1 MKAFYSEYV
10 RHCMKFYTR
19 HPRPD
24 FKNEIDR
31 LNWQACDCALESYPA
46 AQRRIFRAVY
56 SSDDTMPD
64 NERVTWALCAQLP
77 DNVYQAA
84 KELGVD
90 QSAIWKLIKDLERRI
105 AKRRMLI

>member
-46 AQRRIFRAVY
+46 AQRRIFSAVY
-56 SSDDTMPD
+56 SSDDTM
-64 NERVTWALCAQLP
+64 P

-90 QSAIWKLIKDLERRI
+90 QSAIWKLIKDLEHRI